1 VIVALEQ
8 RFLDGGEAELANGRG
23 VPSRL
28 LFLRTKRSHCR
39 KGRRRLICRSEK
51 AGVGLR
57 RERGERRERSRKGDK
72 FVRDHAERQ
81 GSDRVSDAA
90 ACLAR

>member
-1 VIVALEQ
+1 MIVALEQ
-8 RFLDGGEAELANGRG
+8 RFLDGGETELANGRG

-57 RERGERRERSRKGDK
+57 RERGERRERSRRETSLCATMQKDKGRIA
-72 FVRDHAERQ
+72 FPMLRPA
-81 GSDRVSDAA
+81 
-90 ACLAR
+90 